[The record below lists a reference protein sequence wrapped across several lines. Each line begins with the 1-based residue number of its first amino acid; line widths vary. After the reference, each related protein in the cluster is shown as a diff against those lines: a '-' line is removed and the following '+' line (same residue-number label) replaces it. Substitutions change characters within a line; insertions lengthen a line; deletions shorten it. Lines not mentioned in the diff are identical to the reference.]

1 VLISQS
7 SIKTC
12 HLNGHESLYVEVQ
25 ILAEVNA
32 VFAVIG
38 PDFSWDLI
46 FLILIFFLVF
56 GMVLCFGFRMRTM
69 LVTSF
74 F

>member
-1 VLISQS
+1 
-7 SIKTC
+7 
-12 HLNGHESLYVEVQ
+12 VEVQ